1 MTTELRFRHKSTRV
15 KISFALSDREIHT
28 LFTDSIENQKLPIS
42 ILDRTD
48 SLTERDILARFDSN
62 KWRCRTKG
70 LLDELLGGGT
80 SCFSSA
86 PNSTLREDIGSFR
99 ECIRSRR
106 FTTREPLT
114 APLKCTIQIY
124 IYMYGCVYV
133 CVHKAGMKGVTR
145 LMFHFVNRSR
155 PSTQNARHRRF
166 SRLFQRPRASLKGMI
181 GPKLQ
186 ASFAR
191 RGVNIFLYDIS
202 SPARRLNC
210 TLNI

>member
-1 MTTELRFRHKSTRV
+1 MPNKGPTRRAARGRDKLLFKCTELDVTRRYRV
-15 KISFALSDREIHT
+15 LPRVHPLATIH
-28 LFTDSIENQKLPIS
+28 DE
-42 ILDRTD
+42 RTVD
-48 SLTERDILARFDSN
+48 
-62 KWRCRTKG
+62 
-70 LLDELLGGGT
+70 
-80 SCFSSA
+80 
-86 PNSTLREDIGSFR
+86 
-99 ECIRSRR
+99 
-106 FTTREPLT
+106 
-114 APLKCTIQIY
+114 CTIKVY
-124 IYMYGCVYV
+124 NTNIYMYGCVYV

-202 SPARRLNC
+202 SPARHLNC